1 MNSAL
6 SDALLARITAAADDA
21 GITPEVFVQR
31 LLNASEAPLSS
42 EFFDLSLDP
51 LCIVSTN
58 GRFIRINPALER
70 LIGVDNETARQYS
83 YYEFLHPD
91 DIQITGE
98 VITEQLAK
106 GQGIVRLSNRA
117 RAIDGS
123 YRWLEWTAR
132 PAGNGLI
139 YAGARDVT
147 EQRALREALEAQV
160 AHTKMI
166 VESIT
171 DAYFTLDYDWRFVS
185 VNPEGERLMRLS
197 RDELLGET
205 LWALFPLL
213 RTTEPHA
220 HFNKAMTERVS
231 VTYTVFYE
239 PFEAW
244 FEVRIVPV
252 DAGLA
257 VFFRDVTEHQNLV
270 NRLYASEERYRVMVE
285 SQIDLVSQFDANT
298 NLTYFNDAY
307 AKFFGIT
314 PETHL
319 GKSFLGEVVSDDH
332 SFVLARVE
340 RLLRDPHPGV
350 TITRNLDA
358 EGRVRWVQWVDHGIT
373 DQNGNV
379 TQIQAVGRDVTRLV
393 EIENEL
399 HRKESEWR
407 LLFEQNPLPMWV
419 YDTETLRFMTVNEAA
434 IRSYGYTREEFLG
447 MSIRDIR
454 PEVDTEQ
461 LTQRLAELDDSP
473 STGTE
478 WVHRRKDGSLFNV
491 LISSNAVEWGG
502 RRGRLVLAADIT
514 ERKQYEAQQMYA
526 QKLEIELAKERE
538 VSELKERFM
547 SIVSHEYR
555 TPLSII
561 KLTSDL
567 LLNYAD
573 RLSIDNQKEKL
584 ERIRSQVDRM
594 QHLLEDVMTIT
605 RANLNKQLF
614 MPESMELVTFAR
626 MMLENIEL
634 TDGGKHQFEYRPAKP
649 ALHVTADPR
658 LLDHVLTNLLSN
670 AVKYSPEGTTVR
682 LTLDESQDFV
692 EIDVHDEGIGIP
704 EADQSRV
711 FQPFHRA
718 RNASSHPGTGLGLAI
733 VKQYVEMHGGN
744 VWFESIENHG
754 TSFKLHLPRRPLPP
768 PEI

>member
-1 MNSAL
+1 
-6 SDALLARITAAADDA
+6 
-21 GITPEVFVQR
+21 
-31 LLNASEAPLSS
+31 
-42 EFFDLSLDP
+42 
-51 LCIVSTN
+51 
-58 GRFIRINPALER
+58 
-70 LIGVDNETARQYS
+70 
-83 YYEFLHPD
+83 
-91 DIQITGE
+91 
-98 VITEQLAK
+98 
-106 GQGIVRLSNRA
+106 
-117 RAIDGS
+117 
-123 YRWLEWTAR
+123 
-132 PAGNGLI
+132 
-139 YAGARDVT
+139 
-147 EQRALREALEAQV
+147 
-160 AHTKMI
+160 
-166 VESIT
+166 
-171 DAYFTLDYDWRFVS
+171 
-185 VNPEGERLMRLS
+185 MRLS
-197 RDELLGET
+197 RDELLGQT

-213 RTTEPHA
+213 RTTDPYA
-220 HFNKAMTERVS
+220 QFNKAMTERIS
-231 VTYTVFYE
+231 VTYTTNYE

-244 FEVRIVPV
+244 FEVRIVPI

-257 VFFRDVTEHQNLV
+257 VFFRDVTEHENLV
-270 NRLYASEERYRVMVE
+270 KRLFASEERYRVMVE

-307 AKFFGIT
+307 AKFFGIA

-350 TITRNLDA
+350 TITRNIDA

-373 DQNGNV
+373 DQNGKV

-419 YDTETLRFMTVNEAA
+419 YDTESLRFMTVNEAA
-434 IRSYGYTREEFLG
+434 IHSYGYSREEFLN
-447 MSIRDIR
+447 MSIHDIR
-454 PEVDTEQ
+454 PEVDSDR
-461 LTQRLAELDDSP
+461 LTHRLTELDDSP

-567 LLNYAD
+567 LLNYVD
-573 RLSIDNQKEKL
+573 RLSIENQKEKL